1 MSQEDGGEISRI
13 LDEANGL
20 FSELGNDAGQFRQ
33 SLQHDLQRLGN
44 EPVDIAVTGNTGV
57 GKSSFINAVLG

>member
-1 MSQEDGGEISRI
+1 MSQGDGGDIRRI
-13 LDEANGL
+13 FEEANAL
-20 FSELGNDAGQFRQ
+20 FSDGNDAGQFWR